1 MDNIYKC
8 YTTKFIKDNKI
19 VKIKKEI
26 KVERG

>member
-8 YTTKFIKDNKI
+8 YTTKFIKDNNSENQKN
-19 VKIKKEI
+19 EI